1 MLSAL
6 RAELFKTVRRRM
18 TYILLA
24 TGPLLVAAYYT
35 LLWVQIRHAP
45 TRGRRFS
52 HWFSLRSGMSFENA
66 VPYGLQLDRIFVTLV
81 CVVFTSTMMAN
92 EYDWRTAEL
101 VFSRGVK
108 RTHFLA
114 AKVVTSVGFT
124 VTAMAVTFAVGLGLS
139 AWFSHLYGLPLGTID
154 GARLGTAAASLARTT
169 FVALPFV
176 ALALFCATI
185 WRSASVSAGATLGVF
200 FFEGL
205 FTGVLAD
212 AKGLLAHLPE
222 YLLSGNALAIIR
234 PNGPVRDSW
243 LTGPFG
249 IAIGTSDF
257 PTARAVMLILAWTA
271 VFVVVAFWRFQ
282 RRDVAR

>member
-1 MLSAL
+1 
-6 RAELFKTVRRRM
+6 M

-24 TGPLLVAAYYT
+24 TGPLLVTAYYG
-35 LLWVQIRHAP
+35 LLWIQIRHAP
-45 TRGRRFS
+45 GRRRALF
-52 HWFSLRSGMSFENA
+52 HWLSLRSGMSFENA
-66 VPYGLQLDRIFVTLV
+66 IPYGLQLDRIFVTLIA
-81 CVVFTSTMMAN
+81 VVFTATMMAN

-114 AKVVTSVGFT
+114 AKAVMSLGFT
-124 VTAMAVTFAVGLGLS
+124 VIAMAFAFGVGLALR
-139 AWFSHLYGLPLGTID
+139 AWFSHLYGLPFGTVD
-154 GARLGTAAASLARTT
+154 SARLGTAVASLARTT

-176 ALALFCATI
+176 ALALLCATI
-185 WRSASVSAGATLGVF
+185 WRSASMSAGVALGFF

-205 FTGVLAD
+205 FTGVMAD
-212 AKGLLAHLPE
+212 AKGLLAHVPE
-222 YLLSGNALAIIR
+222 FLLSGNALAIVR
-234 PNGPVRDSW
+234 PNGLVRDSW

-257 PTARAVMLILAWTA
+257 PTARAATLIVAWTA
-271 VFVVVAFWRFQ
+271 VFVAVAFWRFQ